1 MLSDD
6 FDPKMTDIKA
16 EIQQLQ
22 VDVTLILAPALVK
35 LFIPPIMPLVVLDL
49 LADDA
54 PALAFEKRTQSGNGI
69 YETSMRWAHKR
80 EHRELE
86 AARHASLLDEQLR

>member
-1 MLSDD
+1 MVGSIPLSRGSRNA
-6 FDPKMTDIKA
+6 FGRFRPKNDRYQSRDSAI
-16 EIQQLQ
+16 
-22 VDVTLILAPALVK
+22 
-35 LFIPPIMPLVVLDL
+35 
-49 LADDA
+49 ADDA